1 MVAIRRPRSGARG
14 LRRGRRAGVLA
25 SLCERRSEATM
36 CCERLAKG
44 PLAQRDIERIA
55 QVLLRG
61 LERQAVPDETRLD
74 EAARRK
80 DVPMESADTAG
91 E

>member
-1 MVAIRRPRSGARG
+1 
-14 LRRGRRAGVLA
+14 
-25 SLCERRSEATM
+25 M

-61 LERQAVPDETRLD
+61 LERQAVPDETRHD
-74 EAARRK
+74 EAPRRE
-80 DVPMESADTAG
+80 DVPMESTDAAG

>member
-1 MVAIRRPRSGARG
+1 
-14 LRRGRRAGVLA
+14 
-25 SLCERRSEATM
+25 
-36 CCERLAKG
+36 LAKG

-80 DVPMESADTAG
+80 DVPMESADAP
-91 E
+91 EE

>member
-1 MVAIRRPRSGARG
+1 
-14 LRRGRRAGVLA
+14 
-25 SLCERRSEATM
+25 M